1 MALIK
6 QLELRRKF
14 EEKEKKKHQVRL
26 ILYYG
31 LITMI
36 QQVNRI

>member
-14 EEKEKKKHQVRL
+14 EEKEKKKHQVRVIGSL
-26 ILYYG
+26 
-31 LITMI
+31 
-36 QQVNRI
+36 